1 MALLRGSTGPQP
13 RLLEEESTV
22 QPVHLAKACI
32 HVIHFAHDIRTGDKS
47 IDYLHPVDLVLRD
60 LAEDEV
66 PELLRLVAE
75 VQHLA
80 VLAHHRQLLL
90 PHVDHQLRPQHGVVA
105 GGHDAHLME
114 GGHNDFKLT

>member
-1 MALLRGSTGPQP
+1 MT
-13 RLLEEESTV
+13 T
-22 QPVHLAKACI
+22 C
-32 HVIHFAHDIRTGDKS
+32 
-47 IDYLHPVDLVLRD
+47 LHPVDLVLRD

-90 PHVDHQLRPQHGVVA
+90 AHVDHQLSPQNRVVPR
-105 GGHDAHLME
+105 GHDAHLKVI
-114 GGHNDFKLT
+114 DVVKL